1 MLESLY
7 IKNIAL
13 IKELNITFNKGFTVF
28 TGETGAGKSII
39 IDSIGLLLGKS
50 ISRELIRSGEE
61 HASVSCII
69 TELDEGRLRTLSEFG
84 FSPDDDGA
92 CYFSKD
98 ISKSA
103 RNVQRINGRP
113 VNAGASREIIN
124 SLVTIHGQ
132 NDTHSLFDPKNHI
145 KILDA
150 FAKNADL
157 IAEYTVIY
165 NKLRETDAKIYE
177 LQRNDA
183 EKLRRADMLRFQAE
197 EIRAARLKPGE
208 QDALLEKKK
217 LLLASEKIAKSA
229 RIAYKAIY
237 SNEKGASATD
247 LLSKALISLENL
259 TSFFPSLEDC
269 PERINEIISELT
281 DIAERVNEVMPD
293 SDQNPTELLDKL
305 EGRLAQ
311 IEKACRKYGATES
324 DVLSYLKEIMQEL
337 DEMENSSEILH
348 NLSKESERLRREAYE
363 IADRISES
371 RTLSASLVSGKICD
385 VLAFLD
391 MPSVKFEV
399 TVKRSEVLL
408 ASGNDIVEFLVSPN
422 PGEPLLPMAKIAS
435 GGELA
440 RIMLAIKSVLTES
453 DKISTVIFDEIDT
466 GISGKTSRKVG
477 IKLKALSRT
486 AQVICVTHSAQI
498 ASLADTHIKISKS
511 TENGRTET
519 SVKVLTEDERIEE
532 VARILGGIN
541 ITESQKI
548 TASELISEGR
558 KL

>member
-13 IKELNITFNKGFTVF
+13 IKELNIPLKKGFTVF

-39 IDSIGLLLGKS
+39 IDSIGLLLGKQ
-50 ISRELIRSGEE
+50 ISRDLIRSGEE
-61 HASVSCII
+61 SASVSCII
-69 TELDEGRLRTLSEFG
+69 TELDENRIQLLTDYG

-92 CYFSKD
+92 CFFSKD
-98 ISKSA
+98 ISKNA

-113 VNAGASREIIN
+113 VNAGVSKEIIN
-124 SLVTIHGQ
+124 SLITIHGQ
-132 NDTHSLFDPKNHI
+132 NDTHSLFNPKNHI
-145 KILDA
+145 KILDS
-150 FAKNADL
+150 FAKNASL
-157 IAEYTVIY
+157 IEEYTTVY
-165 NKLRETDAKIYE
+165 NRLREAEAKIAE
-177 LQRNDA
+177 LQRHDA

-197 EIRAARLKPGE
+197 EIKAAKLRPGE
-208 QDALLEKKK
+208 EQALLDKKK

-229 RIAYKAIY
+229 RIAYRAIY

-259 TSFFPSLEDC
+259 TSYFPRLDDC
-269 PERINEIISELT
+269 PEKITEIISELT
-281 DIAERVNEVMPD
+281 DIAERVSEVMPN
-293 SDQNPTELLDKL
+293 SDENPTELLDRL
-305 EGRLAQ
+305 EDRLAQ
-311 IEKACRKYGATES
+311 IEKVCRQYGTTEA
-324 DVLSYLKEIMQEL
+324 DVLSYLKEITLEL
-337 DEMENSSEILH
+337 DEMENSSDILEQ
-348 NLSKESERLRREAYE
+348 LTRESESLKVQATE
-363 IADRISES
+363 IAAKITEERKK
-371 RTLSASLVSGKICD
+371 SASNVSKKICE

-391 MPSVKFEV
+391 MPSVRFEV
-399 TVKRSEVLL
+399 SVTHSDTLL
-408 ASGNDIVEFLVSPN
+408 STGADIVEFLVSTN
-422 PGEPLLPMAKIAS
+422 PGEPLLPMVKIAS

-453 DKISTVIFDEIDT
+453 DRISTVIFDEIDT

-477 IKLKALSRT
+477 IKLKELSKF

-511 TENGRTET
+511 SANGRTET
-519 SVKVLTEDERIEE
+519 SVKALSDEERIDEI
-532 VARILGGIN
+532 ARILGGIN
-541 ITESQKI
+541 ITQSQKN

>member
-13 IKELNITFNKGFTVF
+13 IKELNIPFKKGFTVF

-61 HASVSCII
+61 NASVSCII
-69 TELDEGRLRTLSEFG
+69 SELDDSRINTLADCG
-84 FSPDDDGA
+84 FMPDDDGS
-92 CYFSKD
+92 CFFSKD
-98 ISKSA
+98 ISRST

-113 VNAGASREIIN
+113 VSAGVSKEIIN
-124 SLVTIHGQ
+124 SLITIHGQ
-132 NDTHSLFDPKNHI
+132 NDTHSLFNPKNHI
-145 KILDA
+145 KILDS

-157 IAEYTVIY
+157 IQSYTEIY
-165 NKLRETDAKIYE
+165 NKIRTADAKIAE

-197 EIRAARLKPGE
+197 EIKSAKLKPGE
-208 QDALLEKKK
+208 EQALLEKKK

-247 LLSKALISLENL
+247 LLSKALTSIENL
-259 TSFFPSLEDC
+259 TTYFPNLEDC
-269 PERINEIISELT
+269 PEKISEIIAELT
-281 DIAERVNEVMPD
+281 DISERVAEVMPD
-293 SDQNPTELLDKL
+293 SEENPTELLDKL
-305 EGRLAQ
+305 ENRLAQ
-311 IEKACRKYGATES
+311 IEKLCKKYGTTET
-324 DVLSYLKEIMQEL
+324 DVLSYLKEITLEL
-337 DEMENSSEILH
+337 EEMENSSDTLDR
-348 NLSKESERLRREAYE
+348 LTRESEVLRRNAIE
-363 IADRISES
+363 IANRISDT
-371 RTLSASLVSGKICD
+371 RIKAAANVSTKICS

-391 MPSVKFEV
+391 MPSVRFEV
-399 TVKRSEVLL
+399 CVTHSDTLL
-408 ASGNDIVEFLVSPN
+408 ADGTDIVEFLVSPN

-453 DKISTVIFDEIDT
+453 DKIATVIFDEIDT

-477 IKLKALSRT
+477 IKLKELSKS

-498 ASLADTHIKISKS
+498 ASLADTHIKISKN
-511 TENGRTET
+511 TVNERTET
-519 SVKVLTEDERIEE
+519 SVNILSDEERIDEI
-532 VARILGGIN
+532 ARILGGIN